1 MSDKRFWLLVSIL
14 VTTVGMNALVSL
26 SAIVVNQSRITNL
39 ELENQANKAYN
50 QAILIS
56 VEKSSRET
64 SEKVV
69 EALSGLTTVI
79 EQRTVNELKQLEL
92 LEAIYLKLTGE
103 NHGE

>member
-1 MSDKRFWLLVSIL
+1 MSDRRFWLLVSIL

-69 EALSGLTTVI
+69 EALTGLTTVI